1 MYVHVYTC
9 IAYLTKVISVGEKI
23 NVLSLPTLK
32 KHRHPRNI
40 TEIQHKLMF
49 ELSIYHVVLTS
60 PSDTI
65 MY

>member
-1 MYVHVYTC
+1 MHVHVH

-23 NVLSLPTLK
+23 NVFSLPTLK

-40 TEIQHKLMF
+40 TEIQHKLRF
-49 ELSIYHVVLTS
+49 KLSIYHVVLTS